1 MRYQGRLSNWNDDKG
16 FGFVEPNGG
25 GKRAFVHISAFTRP
39 SRRPVEG
46 DLIHYEVVKD
56 DKGRQQAR
64 AVRLV
69 SDKKA
74 SAPRPAKSGGFGSA
88 LGLVFLLVMIALGAL
103 KIVPM
108 AIAGLYIGAS
118 FISFA
123 LYARDK
129 HAAKRGHWR
138 TPENT
143 LHLLAL
149 AGGWPGAAMAQ
160 YFFRHKSKKTVF
172 RVVFWLTVVANLAAL
187 FTLLLAPHKL
197 TPWLP
202 L

>member
-25 GKRAFVHISAFTRP
+25 GGRAFVHISAFTGP

-56 DKGRQQAR
+56 DKGRRQAR

-69 SDKKA
+69 RDKKA
-74 SAPRPAKSGGFGSA
+74 SAPRAAKSGGLGSA
-88 LGLVFLLVMIALGAL
+88 LGLVFLLVIIALGAL

-108 AIAGLYIGAS
+108 AITGLYIGAS

-129 HAAKRGHWR
+129 HAAQRGYWR

-143 LHLLAL
+143 LHLFAL

-160 YFFRHKSKKTVF
+160 YLFRHKSKKTAF
-172 RVVFWLTVVANLAAL
+172 RVVFWLTVVANIAGLY
-187 FTLLLAPHKL
+187 
-197 TPWLP
+197 WLNGQ
-202 L
+202 LVSQ